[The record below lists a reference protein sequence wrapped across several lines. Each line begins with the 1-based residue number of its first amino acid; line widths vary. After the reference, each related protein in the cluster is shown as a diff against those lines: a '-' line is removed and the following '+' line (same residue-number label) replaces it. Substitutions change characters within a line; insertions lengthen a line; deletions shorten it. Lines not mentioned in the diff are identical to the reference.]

1 MHKVVH
7 LKFPRRH
14 DRIRKTFPPDPG
26 FVAASPL
33 PLFPGT
39 NRRSAAVHYSFIC
52 AHIFHSP
59 PLLFSAQKLVAPKE
73 RESISSSSS
82 SFLLAFTSSDGP
94 RFSKRRRGKR
104 RRESAKTNSAREK
117 WTENIR
123 RSFLNLLLS
132 ARREELLRF
141 FSLGETAAAAL
152 NSPPRR

>member
-14 DRIRKTFPPDPG
+14 DRIRKNFFHRPPGLLRRRPSPYSPEPTGALLQCITRLYAPTF
-26 FVAASPL
+26 F
-33 PLFPGT
+33 T
-39 NRRSAAVHYSFIC
+39 
-52 AHIFHSP
+52 P
-59 PLLFSAQKLVAPKE
+59 PLLFSAQKLAAPKE

-104 RRESAKTNSAREK
+104 RRKSAKNQLSAGK
-117 WTENIR
+117 MDGKYIR

-132 ARREELLRF
+132 ARRKEIAPFLQRWR
-141 FSLGETAAAAL
+141 
-152 NSPPRR
+152 NCR